1 MSNLETIYAKI
12 WDDFDDFTDCIKK
25 SDIDKVKD
33 FLNNPN
39 FDPTLSNF
47 IAFEYASCCVDS
59 NVFKLFL
66 NDSRFIDNSRYE
78 DGFVSACS
86 CNETDIVNEFLNVK
100 DFDITFNDHLAFLM
114 ACRWLHFDTI
124 HLFLENKNYQFLKL
138 NIKDFKE
145 QKNLNSMFSF
155 LLKNN
160 KLKDSVLFHLDSNNL
175 SISKNEVL
183 KMCLLKS
190 VNDF

>member
-47 IAFEYASCCVDS
+47 IAFEYASISID
-59 NVFKLFL
+59 NNIFKLFL
-66 NDSRFIDNSRYE
+66 NDSRFINNPRYK
-78 DGFVSACS
+78 DSFISACS
-86 CNETDIVNEFLNVK
+86 LNNIEIVNEFLNIK
-100 DFDITFNDHLAFLM
+100 DFDITFDNHLAFLS
-114 ACRWLHFDTI
+114 ACRWLNFDII
-124 HLFLENKNYQFLKL
+124 HLFLKHKNYQFLKS
-138 NIKDFKE
+138 KSKEFKE
-145 QKNLNSMFSF
+145 QKNSNYMFS
-155 LLKNN
+155 LILKDN
-160 KLKDSVLFHLDSNNL
+160 KLKDSVLYHLDNNNL
-175 SISKNEVL
+175 SISKDEVL
-183 KMCLLKS
+183 KMCLSKS